1 MILLSAQLESYRSLK
16 DKTMKLVFETQ
27 ELSPLMSGQIHE
39 NLQQFGYLAFKN
51 EPFKD
56 EEKIAIEAIKTDYED
71 TGKTPGQR
79 LRNVLYRLWEKKPEG
94 FTTFA
99 GYYEHKVEQL
109 LNHFKTKID
118 E

>member
-1 MILLSAQLESYRSLK
+1 MILVAAQLESYRSLK
-16 DKTMKLVFETQ
+16 DKTLKVVFETQ
-27 ELSPLMSGQIHE
+27 ELSPLQLGQLQE

-94 FTTFA
+94 FSTFA
-99 GYYEHKVEQL
+99 GFYEHKVEQL
-109 LNHFKTKID
+109 LTHFKKQI
-118 E
+118 EI